1 MKSFKNYKKRN
12 ISIDSFKIY
21 NNLYSLLNFENKEE
35 EDDDSEINDI

>member
-35 EDDDSEINDI
+35 DDDSEINDI